1 MLYFQRINNK
11 RFRSIMKVVRHYK
24 RHISEADEIQN
35 GTGSGTSNELKNPQ
49 DAQKVSA
56 LNNQIAELVN
66 QKLQKKNQYQQEIK
80 SIEDKIVQIQKQL
93 ADLGED
99 LYTTLIDE
107 SVKTP
112 RFSKLLFES
121 VTNRTDEMYVALK
134 TSFDNVEG
142 LSYTPED
149 TKLRR
154 FAKTIIGY
162 INRGSFQNDDDK
174 SEKFKS
180 YVMTMLNNSHISM
193 TKKEIQTFIDS
204 LTNTLKENVMFS
216 WIFA

>member
-1 MLYFQRINNK
+1 
-11 RFRSIMKVVRHYK
+11 MKVIRHYK

-35 GTGSGTSNELKNPQ
+35 GTGTGTSNELKNPQ

-99 LYTTLIDE
+99 VDPTLIDE

-121 VTNRTDEMYVALK
+121 VTNRTDKMYVALK
-134 TSFDNVEG
+134 TSFDNIED

-162 INRGSFQNDDDK
+162 INRGSFQNETDK
-174 SEKFKS
+174 SENFKS
-180 YVMTMLNNSHISM
+180 YVMTMLNNSHMSM
-193 TKKEIQTFIDS
+193 TKKELQMFIDS
-204 LTNTLKENVMFS
+204 LTNTLRENVMFS

>member
-1 MLYFQRINNK
+1 
-11 RFRSIMKVVRHYK
+11 MKVVRHYK

-80 SIEDKIVQIQKQL
+80 SREDKIVQIQKQL

-99 LYTTLIDE
+99 VDPTLIDE

>member
-1 MLYFQRINNK
+1 
-11 RFRSIMKVVRHYK
+11 MKVVRHYK

-99 LYTTLIDE
+99 VDPTLIDE